1 MEKDKKVT
9 EVSGV
14 EESYQDKLKRNY
26 EREKKALHDA
36 RDSRMWAY
44 LCCVLLSVGIV
55 VLSLGAL
62 YVVRQVEVG
71 QLAEQQPARQEAEA
85 ALQAEKE
92 QLAQEREAALQAWK
106 EQTFQDVWSNY
117 SRRLGVSSTVL
128 GSDNREELNQYIASL
143 KRHAASKEE
152 INRLGE
158 IPFYQSSWIYDI
170 QRYVLADGSN
180 TVIFPGAV
188 LKGDSLCQGT
198 SSYTLL
204 PLERTDMY
212 LTSTQ
217 INGGESRLVENPS
230 YRTVSDVLKVYAQ
243 QNEGSQSQSMDYYM
257 QSIHSLDEL
266 KFSLGVEL
274 PGVVDISFG
283 AGTSQESSSLLI
295 NYVQTYYTV
304 TADPLKSAVDYF
316 REGTDMAALG
326 DYEPAY
332 VATVNYGRMVTVL
345 VQGSMSSSELE
356 ASVGACVQGVNI
368 GADIAKLSKDE
379 NLTLRLSVSGGK
391 MIDLNE
397 FMGISVDRQPE
408 PEKEEKKG
416 GFVGWWNN
424 LWNKDNKDEKAEDET
439 SALNAMAASINAAID
454 TDAPTTNPVPIAYT
468 LKYLSDN
475 SFVPAIVSK
484 EESVTLDTELMY
496 LEANEQEVT
505 ELEVIIATEEPEE
518 EEKEGGIKGW
528 WKRWWS
534 KDNKESSQDK

>member
-14 EESYQDKLKRNY
+14 EETYQDKLKRNY

-71 QLAEQQPARQEAEA
+71 QLAEQQTARQEAEA

-92 QLAQEREAALQAWK
+92 HLAQEQEAALQVWK
-106 EQTFQDVWSNY
+106 EQTFQDVWANY
-117 SRRLGVSSTVL
+117 SRRLAVSSTVL

-143 KRHAASKEE
+143 KRHAASEGE
-152 INRLGE
+152 IIKLGE
-158 IPFYQSSWIYDI
+158 IPFYQSSWIYNMNMDK
-170 QRYVLADGSN
+170 YVLADGSN

-204 PLERTDMY
+204 PLERTDMH

-217 INGGESRLVENPS
+217 LVGGEPRLVENPS
-230 YRTVSDVLKVYAQ
+230 YRTVSEVLKTYAK
-243 QNEGSQSQSMDYYM
+243 QNEGSQSQDMNYFM

-266 KFSLGVEL
+266 KFSLGVQL
-274 PGVVDISFG
+274 PGVVGISFG
-283 AGTSQESSSLLI
+283 AGTSQDISSLLI
-295 NYVQTYYTV
+295 NYIQTYYTV
-304 TADPLKSAVDYF
+304 DAQPQPSAVDYF

-332 VATVNYGRMVTVL
+332 VATVDYGRMVTVL
-345 VQGSMSSSELE
+345 VQSSMSSSELK
-356 ASVGACVQGVNI
+356 ASVETCVKGLNI
-368 GADIAKLSKDE
+368 GADIANLSENE

-397 FMGISVDRQPE
+397 FMGNSVDNQPKA
-408 PEKEEKKG
+408 EKEEKKG
-416 GFVGWWNN
+416 WWIFG
-424 LWNKDNKDEKAEDET
+424 NKNKKDETEEDKT
-439 SALNAMAASINAAID
+439 SEPDLATRINAAIN
-454 TDAPTTNPVPIAYT
+454 TNAPTTNPVPIAYT

-475 SFVPAIVSK
+475 SFVPVIVSK

-496 LEANEQEVT
+496 LESNEQEVT
-505 ELEVIIATEEPEE
+505 ELEEIIKEIIGGEEPKE

-528 WKRWWS
+528 WKGLWS
-534 KDNKESSQDK
+534 KDDKESSQEQ

>member
-1 MEKDKKVT
+1 M
-9 EVSGV
+9 
-14 EESYQDKLKRNY
+14 
-26 EREKKALHDA
+26 HDA

-44 LCCVLLSVGIV
+44 LCCVLFSVGIV

-62 YVVRQVEVG
+62 YVVRQVEAS
-71 QLAEQQPARQEAEA
+71 QMAEQQPTRQEAEA

-92 QLAQEREAALQAWK
+92 QLAQEQEAALQVWK
-106 EQTFQDVWSNY
+106 EQTFQDVWANY

-143 KRHAASKEE
+143 KRHAASEKE

-158 IPFYQSSWIYDI
+158 IPFYQSSWIYNLNITNMDK
-170 QRYVLADGSN
+170 YMLADGASN

-217 INGGESRLVENPS
+217 INGGEPRLVENPS
-230 YRTVSDVLKVYAQ
+230 YRTVSAVLKTYAQ
-243 QNEGSQSQSMDYYM
+243 QNEGSQSQDWKHYT
-257 QSIHSLDEL
+257 QLIHSLDEL
-266 KFSLGVEL
+266 NFSLGVGL
-274 PGVVDISFG
+274 MGIMDINFG

-304 TADPLKSAVDYF
+304 DAQPHPSAVDYF
-316 REGTDMAALG
+316 REGTDLAALG

-332 VATVNYGRMVTVL
+332 VATVDYGRMVTVL

-356 ASVGACVQGVNI
+356 AAVGAYVKGVNI
-368 GADIAKLSKDE
+368 GAEIEKLQQND
-379 NLTLRLSVSGGK
+379 NLTIQISASGGK
-391 MIDLNE
+391 MTDLYE
-397 FMGISVDRQPE
+397 FAGTSVDNQPE
-408 PEKEEKKG
+408 PEKEEKEG
-416 GFVGWWNN
+416 GIKGWWDN
-424 LWNKDNKDEKAEDET
+424 LWSKDDKNETEEDKSSE
-439 SALNAMAASINAAID
+439 SDLAARINAAID

-505 ELEVIIATEEPEE
+505 ELEVIIESEEPEE

-528 WKRWWS
+528 WKSLWS
-534 KDNKESSQDK
+534 KDDK